1 MKLGKPDA
9 DQSNEETWL
18 AQPKDNVKNKDK
30 NKDKDKTIYKAS
42 LHKDLELETFDRFDQ
57 DDEETKTSKR

>member
-18 AQPKDNVKNKDK
+18 AQSKDNVKNK
-30 NKDKDKTIYKAS
+30 NKDKIIYKAS
-42 LHKDLELETFDRFDQ
+42 ALQKDLELETFERIDQ
-57 DDEETKTSKR
+57 GDVATKTSKR